1 VVTDAATWR
10 LLVTRT
16 ITNSLSSILQELEL
30 ERPLLVTNEML
41 SDLKDKYNIS
51 SPVKTIAYQLKKR
64 GWLLPT
70 DRKGVWEFIPAEVA
84 GVYSSYDPLLCF
96 RSFLKKYPDMK
107 CGLTFQTAAWLYG
120 ESNRVPSSL
129 DVSIQDNKRSRL
141 LKGHTAV
148 SVYKPRLPYQYI
160 SDMPVL
166 SRESVIVHMVAKPS
180 SVPSWA
186 SVTEWLPDFCIGISV
201 DDIFAELENRPQ
213 SVAQRFAY
221 LVQGVRPDIADEML
235 RNVMSKN
242 TAWFGDRKQS
252 QRFDKKFMVAD
263 SLLPFDPRKMETSI

>member
-1 VVTDAATWR
+1 M
-10 LLVTRT
+10 TRS
-16 ITNSLSSILQELEL
+16 IPNSLSGILQEFEL

-41 SDLKDKYNIS
+41 FDMKEKYNIS
-51 SPVKTIAYQLKKR
+51 SPVKTVAHQLKKR

-96 RSFLKKYPDMK
+96 RTFLAKYPDMK
-107 CGLTFQTAAWLYG
+107 CGLTFQSAAWLYG

-141 LKGHTAV
+141 LKGHAAV
-148 SVYKPRLPYQYI
+148 SVYKPQVPYQYI
-160 SDMPVL
+160 SNVPVL
-166 SRESVIVHMVAKPS
+166 SRESVIIHMVEKPS

-186 SVTEWLPDFCIGISV
+186 SVPEWLPDFCIDISV
-201 DDIFAELENRPQ
+201 EDIFIELENRPQ
-213 SVAQRFAY
+213 SVVQRLAY
-221 LVQGVRPDIADEML
+221 LIQGVRPDIADEML
-235 RNVMSKN
+235 RYMMPKN
-242 TAWFGDRKQS
+242 TAWFGDRKQA

-263 SLLPFDPRKMETSI
+263 SLLPFDPRKMEASI